1 MSAESNEAQWRN
13 AYVRSRR
20 CAITYLPAGR
30 ERARRNRGTDVVVNG
45 EITVAFDDIADLRI
59 MLRPLA
65 AEWDGAAALNYQYQQ
80 QVWDSSA
87 EDLHGVLLRIAA
99 VLENSHGSYTGAE
112 SDLRNLWS
120 GA

>member
-1 MSAESNEAQWRN
+1 M
-13 AYVRSRR
+13 
-20 CAITYLPAGR
+20 
-30 ERARRNRGTDVVVNG
+30 DVVVNG
-45 EITVAFDDIADLRI
+45 EITVAFDDIEGAAAAVRAVAGNVDTLLADLRI

-80 QVWDSSA
+80 RVWDSSA

-99 VLENSHGSYTGAE
+99 VLENSHGSYTSAD